1 MAKAWG
7 QPAHPSYS
15 SDLALCHSQ
24 TELPG
29 ELPRKKKKKKIWC
42 SLSSSSQMGSVAQ
55 SCPTP
60 CDLMDC
66 SPPGSSV
73 RGISLARILEWVA
86 ISSFRGSS
94 QTRDRTYTCS
104 LPPSCQGSPPPY
116 NPSNPWSFQTQE
128 VLRKVI
134 FAVEKSDGAEA
145 RIWVWREAT
154 DRCGA
159 WGQSA
164 T

>member
-29 ELPRKKKKKKIWC
+29 ELPRKKKKKIWS

-94 QTRDRTYTCS
+94 QTRDPNLRLLC
-104 LPPSCQGSPPPY
+104 LPHCKQVLYLLSHCGGKFPKAKVIPGTFPSPASPRPPP
-116 NPSNPWSFQTQE
+116 TG
-128 VLRKVI
+128 
-134 FAVEKSDGAEA
+134 D
-145 RIWVWREAT
+145 
-154 DRCGA
+154 
-159 WGQSA
+159 QS
-164 T
+164 